1 MTTARMRRTARS
13 GALLGTVCLAALAS
27 TLAPTLALAQTTG
40 SATASSFQAGY
51 GNARYAV
58 TQPSSG
64 STRDANGNR
73 LIVDG
78 IIQSGASSYSSASSG
93 ASSSYSGSGSSSS
106 GGTAIGG
113 ATAIGNSL
121 NVVVQGNHNT
131 VIVNSRQTNTGNIT
145 AGTVLNGTL
154 DLDD

>member
-1 MTTARMRRTARS
+1 MTRFRLMQATLAGS
-13 GALLGTVCLAALAS
+13 ALLILGAPAAQ
-27 TLAPTLALAQTTG
+27 AQSSG
-40 SATASSFQAGY
+40 SAGAGAFQAGY
-51 GNARYAV
+51 GGSRYT
-58 TQPSSG
+58 TQQAQTG

-78 IIQSGASSYSSASSG
+78 IIQSGASSYASSSAG
-93 ASSSYSGSGSSSS
+93 VSSSYSGAGSSSN
-106 GGTAIGG
+106 GGTIIGG

-131 VIVNSRQTNTGNIT
+131 VIVNSRQTNSGNIN

-154 DLDD
+154 DLDE